1 MHRHIMSQ
9 LTEIVG
15 SKAPYVFAAGSL
27 FLVLAL
33 VLMLLAP
40 WRKAVR
46 SAMERGG
53 WRAILMGTVSV
64 LLTMAVGGTVIEVLR
79 GSLLLQSSEFDRSHG
94 RISQTNYDAIK
105 TNWGPPHEQ
114 RELQVTHYITEEK
127 TVYEYKDG
135 HQIPVEG
142 EETIEEGNAD
152 ESGESPDVHSSAPS
166 SDGGD
171 KAVEKP
177 IKRKI
182 KVRKTVPQNSV
193 VSGEADVTVQMN
205 YRKLG
210 SAYYACYEDAWRL
223 NYVVKNRSDKKTEA
237 EFRFPMPAGQGVYD
251 QFTILVD
258 GKNWSENLI
267 YKDSA
272 QGWMMPMNP
281 GQETKVQVHYVSR
294 GMDYIRYSPANMAT
308 RESYKVTMN
317 ILPDR
322 ERGKQ
327 RLVWKDDMK
336 PPIGSM
342 TPQTIIDSPADGEP
356 MELAWDLK
364 SAATSLDMG
373 VVLPKIPQPGYYSA
387 RLLHEAPWGLVLLVA
402 ALVVSWMLLGR
413 EFDLFSLAI
422 LAVAY
427 YLFYTLVAYLSDHVD
442 SFPTCFVLGA
452 MATLILSGL
461 LLWVGWG
468 RNFAAH
474 QTMAL
479 VAVFT
484 VYYPLAVA
492 LDEYAGL
499 LVQILYWGLAAYAA
513 ALAVAKVWRARRQ
526 AA

>member
-1 MHRHIMSQ
+1 MYHHIMSQ

-15 SKAPYVFAAGSL
+15 SKAPYLFAAGSV

-46 SAMERGG
+46 AAMERGG

-105 TNWGPPHEQ
+105 TNWGPPHAQ
-114 RELQVTHYITEEK
+114 RELGVTHYVTEEK
-127 TVYEYKDG
+127 TVYQYKDG
-135 HQIPVEG
+135 HQIPVE
-142 EETIEEGNAD
+142 EVQTIEETDAD
-152 ESGESPDVHSSAPS
+152 ESGESPLASPSAPPS
-166 SDGGD
+166 SGGD

-177 IKRKI
+177 IQRKI
-182 KVRKTVPQNSV
+182 KVRKAIPQNSV
-193 VSGEADVTVQMN
+193 VSGQADVTVQMN

-210 SAYYACYEDAWRL
+210 SAYYACYEDAWLL
-223 NYVVKNRSDKKTEA
+223 NYVVKNRSAKTTEA
-237 EFRFPMPAGQGVYD
+237 EFRFPMPADQGVYD
-251 QFTILVD
+251 QFTVLVD
-258 GKNWSENLI
+258 DKNWSENLI
-267 YKDSA
+267 YKDNA
-272 QGWMMPMNP
+272 QVWTMPMNP
-281 GQETKVQVHYVSR
+281 GQETRVQVHYLSR

-308 RESYKVTMN
+308 RDTYKVAMH
-317 ILPDR
+317 ILPDK
-322 ERGKQ
+322 ERRKP
-327 RLVWKDDMK
+327 RFVWTEDMR
-336 PPIGSM
+336 PPMGSM
-342 TPQTIIDSPADGEP
+342 TPGTIADSPADGEP

-364 SAATSLDMG
+364 SAATTLDMG

-402 ALVVSWMLLGR
+402 SLVVSWRLLGR

-442 SFPTCFVLGA
+442 SFPTCFILGTL
-452 MATLILSGL
+452 ATLLLSGL
-461 LLWVGWG
+461 LLWIGWG

-499 LVQILYWGLAAYAA
+499 LVQILYWALAAYAA
-513 ALAVAKVWRARRQ
+513 ALAVARVWRARRQ

>member
-1 MHRHIMSQ
+1 MYHHIMSQ

-15 SKAPYVFAAGSL
+15 SKAPYVFAAGSV
-27 FLVLAL
+27 FLILAL

-40 WRKAVR
+40 WRKAVKA
-46 SAMERGG
+46 AMERGG

-105 TNWGPPHEQ
+105 TNWGPPHAQ
-114 RELQVTHYITEEK
+114 RELQVAHYVTEEK
-127 TVYEYKDG
+127 TVYQYKDG
-135 HQIPVEG
+135 HQIPVE
-142 EETIEEGNAD
+142 EVQTIEETDAD
-152 ESGESPDVHSSAPS
+152 ESGESLQASPSAPPS
-166 SDGGD
+166 SGGD

-182 KVRKTVPQNSV
+182 KVRKAIPQNSV
-193 VSGEADVTVQMN
+193 VSGQVDVTVQMN

-210 SAYYACYEDAWRL
+210 SAYYACYEDAWLL
-223 NYVVKNRSDKKTEA
+223 NYVVKNRSAKTTEA
-237 EFRFPMPAGQGVYD
+237 EFRFPMPADQGVYD
-251 QFTILVD
+251 QFTVLVD
-258 GKNWSENLI
+258 DKNWSENLI
-267 YKDSA
+267 YKDNA
-272 QGWMMPMNP
+272 QVWTMPMNP
-281 GQETKVQVHYVSR
+281 GQETRVQVHYLSR

-308 RESYKVTMN
+308 RDTYKVAMH
-317 ILPDR
+317 ILPDK
-322 ERGKQ
+322 ERRKP
-327 RLVWKDDMK
+327 RFVWTKDMR
-336 PPIGSM
+336 PPMGSM
-342 TPQTIIDSPADGEP
+342 TPGTIADSPADGEP

-364 SAATSLDMG
+364 SAATTLDMG

-402 ALVVSWMLLGR
+402 SLVVSWMLLGR

-442 SFPTCFVLGA
+442 SFPTCFVLGTL
-452 MATLILSGL
+452 ATLILSGL
-461 LLWVGWG
+461 LLWIGWG

-492 LDEYAGL
+492 LDEYTGL

-513 ALAVAKVWRARRQ
+513 ALAVARVWRSRRQ
-526 AA
+526 PA